1 MPKKRAIGLIRGEG
15 RSTRSRGQGR
25 YISGGR
31 YSLVKNEVEKK
42 LVSSTDQVI

>member
-1 MPKKRAIGLIRGEG
+1 MPNQRAISLIRGKG
-15 RSTRSRGQGR
+15 RSTRSRGQGS

-42 LVSSTDQVI
+42 LVSSTDQVL

>member
-42 LVSSTDQVI
+42 LVPSTDQVL